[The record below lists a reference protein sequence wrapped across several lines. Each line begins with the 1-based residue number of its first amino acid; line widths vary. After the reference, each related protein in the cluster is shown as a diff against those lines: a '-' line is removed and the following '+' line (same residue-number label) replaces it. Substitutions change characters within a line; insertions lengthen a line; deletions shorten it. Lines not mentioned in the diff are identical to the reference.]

1 MVRDGYFYGI
11 GSAIATAL
19 IIWLAG
25 WPRGVPYAVPIVLLG
40 AFCLWFFRD
49 PERVIPNA
57 PGAIVSPGDGKVT
70 AVSIIESSAADR
82 EDHTAA
88 GRSGDAAPRTRISIF
103 LNVFNV
109 HVNRS
114 PIAGVIRDVRY
125 QRGKFLNAMAPNSAD
140 ENEQNVVTVEGEGRT
155 VIFKQIAGLIARR
168 IVFNLKVGD
177 TVARGQRVG
186 LIKFGSRIDVICD
199 ADAAIQVKP
208 GDHVKGGASILALLP
223 TQPLAATPSA
233 TARPT
238 AHTQSAAQS
247 PVREVSSSWKS

>member
-11 GSAIATAL
+11 GSAIAAG
-19 IIWLAG
+19 IIAWLAS
-25 WPRGVPYAVPIVLLG
+25 WPYAIPALLLG

-49 PERVIPNA
+49 PERQIPSQ
-57 PGAIVSPGDGKVT
+57 PGAVVSPGDGKVT
-70 AVSIIESSAADR
+70 DVSTITSAGT
-82 EDHTAA
+82 TAA
-88 GRSGDAAPRTRISIF
+88 GAQQTRISIF

-140 ENEQNVVTVEGEGRT
+140 ENEQNIVTVLGEGRT

-177 TVARGQRVG
+177 TVTRGQRVG
-186 LIKFGSRIDVICD
+186 LIKFGSRVDLLFD
-199 ADAAIQVKP
+199 SDAAVQVKP
-208 GDHVKGGASILALLP
+208 GDHVKGGSSILAVLP
-223 TQPLAATPSA
+223 VARSVATPA
-233 TARPT
+233 V
-238 AHTQSAAQS
+238 QEAA
-247 PVREVSSSWKS
+247 WKA